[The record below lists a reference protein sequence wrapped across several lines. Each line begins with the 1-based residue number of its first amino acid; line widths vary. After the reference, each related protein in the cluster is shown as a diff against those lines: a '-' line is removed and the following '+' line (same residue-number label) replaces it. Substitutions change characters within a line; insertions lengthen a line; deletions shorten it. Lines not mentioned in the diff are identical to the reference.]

1 MKEIYLIKTFD
12 ALKKLLYIHIIF
24 LVFMTLFRVVF
35 FIYYLELDSF
45 EDYYFD
51 ILNAFFLGFRIDLTV
66 IGYIQVLPTLALIG
80 LYYIKKDSLYT
91 IFTSF
96 LTYYLFITYF
106 IVTIL
111 LLADFGFYSYFKNHI
126 NLLFFGLFED
136 DTKALMET
144 FWQNYSV
151 VLLLGSFLIYLIFIF
166 FIIKKILRKTYKNT
180 KSFFGIKIVPLIFFY
195 IYCV

>member
-80 LYYIKKDSLYT
+80 LYYVKKDSLYT

-96 LTYYLFITYF
+96 LIYYLFIAYF

-136 DTKALMET
+136 DTKTLMET
-144 FWQNYSV
+144 FLQNYNV
-151 VLLLGSFLIYLIFIF
+151 VLLL
-166 FIIKKILRKTYKNT
+166 
-180 KSFFGIKIVPLIFFY
+180 
-195 IYCV
+195 